1 MAKEQ
6 DTHQHDHSSDQM
18 DNGREAGDVFV
29 QVDGTKLKA
38 SNDHEMAED
47 LKVAHT
53 APADPIGAWHT
64 SVIHFPIAWLFLLF
78 FVELGCLVRRSLTG
92 RRLTKRKGINQ
103 SPKWLP
109 ILRWFV
115 CLAFIPAI
123 LTGLVHAGII
133 SVGETNMPRFSL
145 PADLGSPANHD
156 LKEHLVG
163 TLLSGLFLSI
173 ATLLSSM
180 SRRTSPRAPARNHS
194 STALQKLCYIGY
206 CGFLTASL
214 FFLIEGAH
222 HGGELTHG
230 DDVPSCSMR

>member
-1 MAKEQ
+1 MTNEQ
-6 DTHQHDHSSDQM
+6 DKHQHDRKIDDHTS
-18 DNGREAGDVFV
+18 EVFV
-29 QVDGTKLKA
+29 QVDGTKLNT
-38 SNDHEMAED
+38 SSDHEIAKD
-47 LKVAHT
+47 LKIAHT
-53 APADPIGAWHT
+53 TPADPLGVWHT

-78 FVELGCLVRRSLTG
+78 FAEIGCLIHRSLTCH
-92 RRLTKRKGINQ
+92 RLIRHKRTTRITQ
-103 SPKWLP
+103 HPKWLP
-109 ILRWFV
+109 VLRWFV

-123 LTGLVHAGII
+123 LTGLVHAGILSI
-133 SVGETNMPRFSL
+133 GETNMPRFIL
-145 PADLGSPANHD
+145 PDDLAAPANHD

-173 ATLLSSM
+173 ATLLSTM
-180 SRRTSPRAPARNHS
+180 SCRNGAQGVQGHM
-194 STALQKLCYIGY
+194 TTTLQKLCYIGY